1 MNARRLF
8 LKYRTKREPQDAAKQ
23 RSCGSF
29 AEWVRA
35 RGSLLHPGLA
45 LFNKLLCHPG
55 AAASGADSKGL
66 GLYQQLIH
74 GHIDAVLLC
83 QLCQNGLEPGLLR
96 ALCRT

>member
-1 MNARRLF
+1 M
-8 LKYRTKREPQDAAKQ
+8 
-23 RSCGSF
+23 
-29 AEWVRA
+29 RA

-55 AAASGADSKGL
+55 AAASGADGKGL

-83 QLCQNGLEPGLLR
+83 QLFQNGLEPGLLR
-96 ALCRT
+96 ALEGDSQAEPGGKTSDW